1 MIEKIILGAGCFW
14 GVEDL
19 FRQVP
24 GVVSTY
30 VGYSGGFLENPS
42 YEDVCYKNTGH
53 TEVIEIEYDTAQIN
67 LQEILNLFWDNHNP
81 TYKTKPQYKSVI
93 FYFTSE
99 QKNLAENLKEQ
110 LIKSQKYNS
119 EIRTDILPAQAFYK
133 AEEYHQKYYEK
144 QKIKFEK
151 YLSVCKVDL
160 TD

>member
-19 FRQVP
+19 FRQVL
-24 GVVSTY
+24 GIVSTC

-42 YEDVCYKNTGH
+42 YEDVCNGRSGH
-53 TEVIEIEYDTAQIN
+53 TEVIEIKYDTTQIS

-81 TYKTKPQYKSVI
+81 TYKNKAQYKSVI
-93 FYFTSE
+93 FYFTPE

-110 LIKSQKYNS
+110 LAKSQKYNN
-119 EIRTDILPAQAFYK
+119 EIRTDILPAQTFYK

-151 YLSVCKVDL
+151 YLSICKVDL